1 MLARGDKD
9 GDFGSD
15 DEEYLSIMTS
25 TEDVSHRSLTSN
37 PVSPKEHF
45 GSEVA
50 SPSANLDQE
59 LEKLLIEE
67 AKKQGIYD
75 VDAVNSIIRMFDFN
89 FYYRVQLKVDNSF
102 RTFLIIPSFKI
113 TLRENLVEPLSA
125 IKKCKYNMN

>member
-9 GDFGSD
+9 EDFGSD

-25 TEDVSHRSLTSN
+25 AEDVRSHRSLASN
-37 PVSPKEHF
+37 PVSPMEQH

-50 SPSANLDQE
+50 SPSVNLDQE

-75 VDAVNSIIRMFDFN
+75 VDAVIMF
-89 FYYRVQLKVDNSF
+89 LKF
-102 RTFLIIPSFKI
+102 RFLIV
-113 TLRENLVEPLSA
+113 L
-125 IKKCKYNMN
+125 

>member
-25 TEDVSHRSLTSN
+25 TENVSHRSLTSN
-37 PVSPKEHF
+37 PVSPKEHLS
-45 GSEVA
+45 SEVA

-75 VDAVNSIIRMFDFN
+75 VDAVTKIIRPFDFN
-89 FYYRVQLKVDNSF
+89 FFIEFS
-102 RTFLIIPSFKI
+102 
-113 TLRENLVEPLSA
+113 
-125 IKKCKYNMN
+125 